1 MKVDYDILKTIP
13 IKGKK
18 LEGSKD
24 YVTRIKAVLDDKIIF
39 DEIVMVRKN
48 KAGVF
53 PETDSIKKIKK
64 ESVRRE
70 LINDI
75 KTHFKK
81 VK

>member
-18 LEGSKD
+18 LEGAKD
-24 YVTRIKAVLDDKIIF
+24 YETRIKAVLDDKIIF

-53 PETDSIKKIKK
+53 PETDSFKKIKK

-70 LINDI
+70 LINKI